1 MFNFFKGSIRE
12 LKHVVWPTK
21 TETKKYFVIVL
32 TVLVVFWLYLFIA
45 SSLFSEILFF
55 LKTTIW
61 TTSVETN
68 IPNIDLDSIIVNT
81 GSLSETWSISDTT
94 NLLDTWSIV
103 E

>member
-1 MFNFFKGSIRE
+1 MFNFLQNSIRE
-12 LKHVVWPTK
+12 LKHVVWPTQ

-55 LKTTIW
+55 LKDIVW
-61 TTSVETN
+61 TNPIETN
-68 IPNIDLDSIIVNT
+68 IPNIDMNSIVVNT
-81 GSLSETWSISDTT
+81 GSLTESWSIIDVLPIVDS
-94 NLLDTWSIV
+94 WSIV